1 MNSNYKSYN
10 VTCTLNGTANAL
22 NDAGRQPNLISCPC
36 ECSDLAR
43 LLKIEESH
51 GYCINYLRIAMLV
64 ILSCPPA

>member
-36 ECSDLAR
+36 ECSDLSR

-51 GYCINYLRIAMLV
+51 EKHRIRSDYEKHALDSRMY
-64 ILSCPPA
+64 